1 MDDEAGPPTGG
12 GFPVSRGIRL
22 RLLPR
27 IGPARARRRGRLIRG
42 HDELDVGLAAHAVDG
57 TGPAGSCGVLVAAGF
72 FGHHGDGAVGAA
84 DDRSGRIEWRC
95 GAEVDDE
102 SYVFAGALPLDRGS
116 RFDAEEG
123 VAFGVGDAGSD

>member
-57 TGPAGSCGVLVAAGF
+57 TGPAGSCGVLVASGL
-72 FGHHGDGAVGAA
+72 FGHYGNRAVRAANDG
-84 DDRSGRIEWRC
+84 SWRIKWR
-95 GAEVDDE
+95 GGSKIDDE
-102 SYVFAGALPLDRGS
+102 AYVLAGALPLDRCS
-116 RFDAEEG
+116 RFYAEE
-123 VAFGVGDAGSD
+123 